1 MKEILLTIIITF
13 GFVQAEEWIYFNNM
27 TDYEWG
33 VGMDF
38 SVSRISPDGEISET
52 ILDDVAY
59 SDISEDGTKL
69 LYIEYAQIEDV
80 NWDMVEPVS
89 FSIYNTETSETIS
102 SITGISPAY
111 LRFTH
116 DENIVL
122 YMEGSQNSNW
132 QLYKYSFTD
141 SSTTMLSDSLS
152 TAFDNMTLSPDRQ
165 QVVYFKETEDENTED
180 YFMDVDVVVA
190 DIQSGESTILATIP
204 YLDISDGSGLFNN
217 NPYWSDNEFIYL
229 TFLDDNDCIQLFGI
243 HSTYG
248 YITQLTDEPCS
259 SPFGY
264 YCIPSIL
271 KTKETDLDKFIYTVC
286 DDSSLSNIH
295 WIYDISSNESSYLGY
310 FGGENFA
317 SIAMDQTW
325 SPDQSKVAFNEWL
338 IGGMIAVPGYMRIY
352 DTVIESIDT
361 LGDDF
366 NQDDPESYYVA
377 SPINWVEDGL
387 AGDVNGDGA
396 LNILDVVAIVNM
408 ILTDE
413 TNSSADYNGDGDVNI
428 LDIVAIVQVILG
440 N

>member
-1 MKEILLTIIITF
+1 MCI
-13 GFVQAEEWIYFNNM
+13 
-27 TDYEWG
+27 
-33 VGMDF
+33 
-38 SVSRISPDGEISET
+38 R
-52 ILDDVAY
+52 
-59 SDISEDGTKL
+59 
-69 LYIEYAQIEDV
+69 
-80 NWDMVEPVS
+80 
-89 FSIYNTETSETIS
+89 
-102 SITGISPAY
+102 
-111 LRFTH
+111 
-116 DENIVL
+116 
-122 YMEGSQNSNW
+122 
-132 QLYKYSFTD
+132 D
-141 SSTTMLSDSLS
+141 S
-152 TAFDNMTLSPDRQ
+152 
-165 QVVYFKETEDENTED
+165 
-180 YFMDVDVVVA
+180 
-190 DIQSGESTILATIP
+190 
-204 YLDISDGSGLFNN
+204 
-217 NPYWSDNEFIYL
+217 
-229 TFLDDNDCIQLFGI
+229 
-243 HSTYG
+243 
-248 YITQLTDEPCS
+248 
-259 SPFGY
+259 Y

-338 IGGMIAVPGYMRIY
+338 TGGMIAVPGYMRIY